1 MGKNFT
7 QGHALIV
14 GVGGAKDLPYTVDD
28 AKGIAGILSDT
39 GRCAYPKDQVQLL
52 TGAKAGRGP
61 VLKGLD
67 SLAGVGADSSVIVY
81 FSGHGE
87 QVRRG
92 KKTAYYLMPHGYD
105 LDRLEETAISG
116 SEFAAKLSNIKAER
130 LLVLLDCCHSGGFG
144 GAVGLPQ
151 DAKSSQNVIVK
162 KAPLPPEAK
171 KIFVGKT
178 GRVLLASSKGSEVS
192 YAGKPYSAFTTAL
205 IAALCGEGAAEEDG
219 YVRVV
224 DLALYTREAVVKL
237 TESAQHPTMDL
248 VKADNFAVA
257 YYAAGGKK
265 RKGLLPSIE
274 EPQIQS
280 EPGAKDYTAFDREA
294 WNSIQANVTKIQ
306 TKIKITKMRDR
317 VTDNSRDKRSAGRD
331 YTEVHGNI
339 GFFQSGPTRAGTLIQ
354 IQGGSPDEG
363 PRKRGKKSR

>member
-1 MGKNFT
+1 MGKTFT

-28 AKGIAGILSDT
+28 AKGVANILGDL
-39 GRCAYPKDQVQLL
+39 GRCAYPKEQVQLL
-52 TGAKAGRGP
+52 TGAKAGRSA
-61 VLKGLD
+61 VLTGLD
-67 SLAGVGADSSVIVY
+67 MLARVGADSSVIVY

-87 QVRRG
+87 QVSRG

-105 LDRLEETAISG
+105 LNRLEETAISG
-116 SEFAAKLSNIKAER
+116 TEFAAKLSNIKSER
-130 LLVLLDCCHSGGFG
+130 LLVLLDCCHSGGFSG
-144 GAVGLPQ
+144 VQSLPQ
-151 DAKSSQNVIVK
+151 DAKSSQSVK
-162 KAPLPPEAK
+162 IKSAPLPPEAK
-171 KIFVGKT
+171 KIFAGKT
-178 GRVLLASSKGSEVS
+178 GRVLIASSKESEVS

-205 IAALCGEGAAEEDG
+205 IAALCGEGAAQEDG

-237 TESAQHPTMDL
+237 TESEQHPTMDL
-248 VKADNFAVA
+248 VKADNFEVA

-265 RKGLLPSIE
+265 RKGLHPSIE
-274 EPQIQS
+274 EPQIQTR
-280 EPGAKDYTAFDREA
+280 PGANDYTAFDREA

-306 TKIKITKMRDR
+306 TRITNMRDR
-317 VTDNSRDKRSAGRD
+317 VTTISRDTRSAGRD

-339 GFFQSGPTRAGTLIQ
+339 GFFQSGSTRARTLIQ